1 VTARL
6 MDRQYRKIGPEMSAI
21 SELDSSVY
29 NPSYNFRAEIQE
41 PNLPPTAVFLFK
53 VCKLVQ

>member
-1 VTARL
+1 

-29 NPSYNFRAEIQE
+29 NPSYNFREEIQE